1 MQCTIDPDM
10 TLQATTGP
18 VRPNAPPPRSGAP
31 RSTSEPYTGYW
42 DADAGA
48 ELAPYPYANSYGR
61 TDVEGCCWWG
71 RGAIM
76 SRGVCSLGKINHYL
90 GKGAYDLG
98 NADARYPTID
108 FCAFPEAICAAPESR
123 EMRWVTSMFEWT
135 ERVQSYDDAASG
147 WNYLSELKKFVDGGL
162 VDTEFIAATGGI
174 LTMGC
179 HEPPCAGSE
188 EGSNGGFGYGA
199 VHLAEDRVA
208 NFQTALIALEA
219 GGEEALLRGLLKYF
233 TDREDVMATK
243 VLLSQTPQGQLYPSY
258 RYQLPDFLTAL
269 THISETGVGGQKFY
283 TGESR
288 VPEGVRYG
296 VVNAVMFLAQAYKE
310 SVQYDA
316 CDENNWELVN
326 DLFPLSN
333 SCGQLG
339 MSYQDMACREDEAF
353 MECPV
358 RADMEQV
365 ALTNAGWFQV
375 SAVFS

>member
-1 MQCTIDPDM
+1 
-10 TLQATTGP
+10 
-18 VRPNAPPPRSGAP
+18 
-31 RSTSEPYTGYW
+31 
-42 DADAGA
+42 
-48 ELAPYPYANSYGR
+48 
-61 TDVEGCCWWG
+61 
-71 RGAIM
+71 
-76 SRGVCSLGKINHYL
+76 
-90 GKGAYDLG
+90 
-98 NADARYPTID
+98 
-108 FCAFPEAICAAPESR
+108 
-123 EMRWVTSMFEWT
+123 
-135 ERVQSYDDAASG
+135 
-147 WNYLSELKKFVDGGL
+147 
-162 VDTEFIAATGGI
+162 
-174 LTMGC
+174 MGC

-188 EGSNGGFGYGA
+188 EGLNGGFGYGA

-269 THISETGVGGQKFY
+269 TYISETGVGGRKFY

-310 SVQYDA
+310 SVQFDA

-339 MSYQDMACREDEAF
+339 MSYQDMACRDDEAF